1 MSYVV
6 ITELGFQATPDVT
19 VIDTTWIQL
28 VRNRSSYGGV
38 PEQAASTL
46 RGIADTLDADEKT
59 STDKLVLEALK
70 EVTAYLTGEN
80 R

>member
-1 MSYVV
+1 MSHVV

-28 VRNRSSYGGV
+28 VKSGSPYGGV

-46 RGIADTLDADEKT
+46 RGIAAALDADEEA
-59 STDKLVLEALK
+59 SSDELLMEALK
-70 EVTAYLTGEN
+70 EVTDYLTGVK
-80 R
+80 